1 MGIRLARKT
10 AFVQFSTSGRHP
22 MPLVRLYRIRRCPFE
37 QKLIFLSYAILLAP
51 FFTDYQNLRKISG
64 IPINTRLCES
74 ADHKC
79 DHKRQKEYQESQA
92 FNNEISRKVATM
104 NFDHKSDPI
113 SYNPSIFIL
122 NFPTFSKNHKKLSSI
137 FP

>member
-1 MGIRLARKT
+1 MRMNKG
-10 AFVQFSTSGRHP
+10 FSTYYI
-22 MPLVRLYRIRRCPFE
+22 YRRM
-37 QKLIFLSYAILLAP
+37 QNNG
-51 FFTDYQNLRKISG
+51 DYQNLRKISG